1 MKSICFVD
9 AGSLSLMFNLKKVQN
24 GNEMIRMEQLIFFF
38 DPKRISAVNVLLNL
52 PVFYR

>member
-24 GNEMIRMEQLIFFF
+24 GNE
-38 DPKRISAVNVLLNL
+38 SALSEVIELKITG
-52 PVFYR
+52 